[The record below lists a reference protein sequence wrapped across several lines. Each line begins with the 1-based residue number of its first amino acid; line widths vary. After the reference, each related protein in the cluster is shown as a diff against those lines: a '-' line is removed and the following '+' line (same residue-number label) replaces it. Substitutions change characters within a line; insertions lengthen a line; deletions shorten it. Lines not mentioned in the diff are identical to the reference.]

1 MPEELEVSENSSL
14 IKFRD
19 VTFSYRDSEDNRAP
33 ALSGCSFAITAGEFV
48 ALVGHNSSGKST
60 LAKLVNG
67 LLLPVSGEVVSN
79 GLTTSEESN
88 LIEIR
93 KVVGLV
99 FQNPDNQTVATI
111 VEDDVAFGP
120 ENLNLPQ
127 PEIRE
132 RVDKALDTV
141 GMSDKINHIVANLSG
156 GQKQLVAI
164 AGVLAL
170 RPKVIILD
178 EATSLLDP
186 KGRRQV
192 LKRITELNQ
201 MGIGIVMITHRMEE
215 VLLANRVIA
224 LEKGKIIFDGKPA
237 DLFVNRELLIRA
249 GLEPPAIL
257 ELTKELRDKNYKIK
271 TPRNPAELVEEI
283 CKLR

>member
-79 GLTTSEESN
+79 GFITSEESN

-93 KVVGLV
+93 KAIGLV

-141 GMSDKINHIVANLSG
+141 GMSDRIDHIVANLSG

-192 LKRITELNQ
+192 LKRIAELNQ

-237 DLFVNRELLIRA
+237 GLFVNRELLIRA